1 MTLPRPQFG
10 ISQADVMYEYLMEGF
25 GITRF
30 SGVFYGDTVAQI
42 GPVRSARLVNYYLGA
57 LYNAGLLCSGASD
70 PVRYTL
76 KHEAPFP
83 YLDIDLDDPSNA
95 RYSASVGSDYRT
107 RLRTSTDG
115 YVRWLGD
122 WGVQQPAA
130 VRGFTFGA
138 TPAGG
143 APATSIQI
151 PYPAATGSNVG
162 YTYAPESGRYLR
174 TLGGAPHLDGNSG
187 AQVGVENVI
196 VQVVPH
202 QVTDIVEDSL
212 GSLSIRLN
220 LFGSGRAIVL
230 RDGQAFEGTWQSNSR
245 GDTPRFF
252 DAGGNEIPLKPGRT
266 WISIVP
272 PDYPITF
279 Q

>member
-1 MTLPRPQFG
+1 M
-10 ISQADVMYEYLMEGF
+10 
-25 GITRF
+25 
-30 SGVFYGDTVAQI
+30 
-42 GPVRSARLVNYYLGA
+42 
-57 LYNAGLLCSGASD
+57 
-70 PVRYTL
+70 
-76 KHEAPFP
+76 
-83 YLDIDLDDPSNA
+83 
-95 RYSASVGSDYRT
+95 
-107 RLRTSTDG
+107 
-115 YVRWLGD
+115 
-122 WGVQQPAA
+122 
-130 VRGFTFGA
+130 
-138 TPAGG
+138 
-143 APATSIQI
+143 
-151 PYPAATGSNVG
+151 G

-272 PDYPITF
+272 PDYPITY